1 MSSEHT
7 VRLGVNRS
15 ETNGSFPVP
24 QEESSSY
31 SDSDGFPQKVIETK
45 SNTISM
51 ETCLKQNVLFY

>member
-1 MSSEHT
+1 M
-7 VRLGVNRS
+7 RLGVNRS

-31 SDSDGFPQKVIETK
+31 SGSDGFPKKVIETR

-51 ETCLKQNVLFY
+51 KTCLKQNVLFY